1 MVSRVL
7 DATAF
12 YAGIPF
18 SSQAT
23 HHVSTLVYD
32 EIKHIKKNHDALQIL
47 INSNRLLVMQPEI
60 KFQEMVKECARKT
73 GDINGL
79 SPQDISCIALSL
91 ELNAELISDDFAVSN
106 VSNVLGVKVIPLMTQ
121 GIKVVGKWIFYCPAC
136 KKDFSNEK
144 NCLLCGNKLK
154 KKLVKHNTN
163 H

>member
-18 SSQAT
+18 SSQTT
-23 HHVSTLVYD
+23 HYVTTLVFD

-47 INSNRLLVMQPEI
+47 IDSNRLLVRQPQAD
-60 KFQEMVKECARKT
+60 FQERVENCAQKT
-73 GDINGL
+73 GDIHSL
-79 SPQDISCIALSL
+79 SKQDISCIALSL
-91 ELNAELISDDFAVSN
+91 ELNTELISDDFAVLN
-106 VSNVLGVKVIPLMTQ
+106 VSNKLGINTISLMTN

-136 KKDFSNEK
+136 KKDFSDEK

-154 KKLVKHNTN
+154 KKLVKTKY
-163 H
+163 

>member
-18 SSQAT
+18 SSQTT
-23 HHVSTLVYD
+23 HYVTTLVFD

-47 INSNRLLVMQPEI
+47 IDSNRLLVRQPQAD
-60 KFQEMVKECARKT
+60 FQERVEKCAQKT
-73 GDINGL
+73 GDIHSL
-79 SPQDISCIALSL
+79 SKQDISCIALSL
-91 ELNAELISDDFAVSN
+91 ELNTELISDDFAVLN
-106 VSNVLGVKVIPLMTQ
+106 VSNKLGINTIPLMTN

-136 KKDFSNEK
+136 KKDFSDEK

-154 KKLVKHNTN
+154 KKLVKSKY
-163 H
+163 

>member
-18 SSQAT
+18 SSQTT
-23 HHVSTLVYD
+23 HYVTTLVFD

-47 INSNRLLVMQPEI
+47 IDSNRLLVRQPQVD
-60 KFQEMVKECARKT
+60 FQERVEKCAHET
-73 GDINGL
+73 GDIHSL
-79 SPQDISCIALSL
+79 SKQDISCIALSL
-91 ELNAELISDDFAVSN
+91 ELNTELISDDFAVLN
-106 VSNVLGVKVIPLMTQ
+106 VSNKLGINTIPLMTN

-136 KKDFSNEK
+136 KKDFSDEK

-154 KKLVKHNTN
+154 KKLVKSKY
-163 H
+163 

>member
-18 SSQAT
+18 SSQTT
-23 HHVSTLVYD
+23 HYVTTLVFD

-47 INSNRLLVMQPEI
+47 IDSNRLLVRQPQAD
-60 KFQEMVKECARKT
+60 FQERVEKCAQKT
-73 GDINGL
+73 GDIHSL
-79 SPQDISCIALSL
+79 SKQDISCIALSL
-91 ELNAELISDDFAVSN
+91 ELNTELISDDFAVLN
-106 VSNVLGVKVIPLMTQ
+106 VSNKLGINTIPLMTN

-136 KKDFSNEK
+136 KKDFSGEK

-154 KKLVKHNTN
+154 KKLVKSKY
-163 H
+163 

>member
-18 SSQAT
+18 SSQTT
-23 HHVSTLVYD
+23 HYVTTLVFD

-47 INSNRLLVMQPEI
+47 IDSNRLLVRQPQVD
-60 KFQEMVKECARKT
+60 FQERVEKCAQKT
-73 GDINGL
+73 GDIHSL
-79 SPQDISCIALSL
+79 SKQDISCIALSL
-91 ELNAELISDDFAVSN
+91 ELNTELISDDFAVLN
-106 VSNVLGVKVIPLMTQ
+106 VSNKLGINTIPLMTN

-136 KKDFSNEK
+136 KKDFSDEK

-154 KKLVKHNTN
+154 KKLVKTKY
-163 H
+163 

>member
-1 MVSRVL
+1 LVSRVL

-60 KFQEMVKECARKT
+60 KFQDMVEECARKT
-73 GDINGL
+73 GDIHSL
-79 SPQDISCIALSL
+79 SSEDISCIALSL
-91 ELNAELISDDFAVSN
+91 ELNEELISDDFAVSN